1 MNENFQIYD
10 IKKKELLLNNFCK
23 CLEVAFFQIQQELN
37 NNLLIWGSLFSGN
50 LFQIIQFNISSIS
63 KCLFSFLYL
72 LEFSRELKLKF
83 TPFIIF

>member
-37 NNLLIWGSLFSGN
+37 NNLLI
-50 LFQIIQFNISSIS
+50 
-63 KCLFSFLYL
+63 
-72 LEFSRELKLKF
+72 
-83 TPFIIF
+83 